1 MPYSYTDSEELRIY
15 ALYARAVAAFQL
27 GGDMLPLAAEKAA
40 EALKLMEA
48 LERFTPEQRHMK
60 KELTEALD
68 NLRIF

>member
-15 ALYARAVAAFQL
+15 ALYARAVAAFHL

-48 LERFTPEQRHMK
+48 LERLTPEQRHMK